1 MFFLF
6 RNGRLFE
13 PADEGGSGGG
23 NGNGGGAETLD
34 AKAIEAMVNRI
45 VNGAIAGTRKDF
57 EKTFGSKLTTIEEAL
72 SKLAGSGDGGNNG
85 GGNNDD
91 NGKPKVDP
99 ETNAKLLEITKKLE
113 TAMKTVDRMAAEKKD
128 ADAKADMAERKA
140 AFSAALQSL
149 PAFRDEELRDA
160 FAAKYFPQIQ
170 RTDDGAIV
178 MNDLPL
184 DKALKAIADTKPN
197 YFAASDKGGSGARGG
212 QPPSGKGRV
221 QIEDIKPGM
230 SVDAQQQAANEILAA
245 LKAHNG

>member
-6 RNGRLFE
+6 RNGRLFDAAE
-13 PADEGGSGGG
+13 DG
-23 NGNGGGAETLD
+23 GNGGGGSTETLD
-34 AKAIEAMVNRI
+34 AKAIEAMVNKI

-57 EKTFGSKLTTIEEAL
+57 EKSFGSKLTTIEEAL

-85 GGNNDD
+85 GSGNNDD
-91 NGKPKVDP
+91 GGKTKVDP

-128 ADAKADMAERKA
+128 ADAKADMAERRA

-184 DKALKAIADTKPN
+184 DKALKAIADQKPA

-212 QPPSGKGRV
+212 QPPASKGRIHV
-221 QIEDIKPGM
+221 EDIKPGM
-230 SVDAQQQAANEILAA
+230 SQDAQQQAANEILAA
-245 LKAHNG
+245 MRTQA

>member
-6 RNGRLFE
+6 RNGQLFDA
-13 PADEGGSGGG
+13 ADEGGHG
-23 NGNGGGAETLD
+23 NGDGGTALD
-34 AKAIEAMVNRI
+34 AKAIEAMVNKI

-72 SKLAGSGDGGNNG
+72 SRLAGSGDNNG
-85 GGNNDD
+85 GGGNDE
-91 NGKPKVDP
+91 GKPKVDP

-113 TAMKTVDRMAAEKKD
+113 TAMKTVDRMAEEKKN
-128 ADAKADMAERKA
+128 ADAKADLAERKA

-160 FAAKYFPQIQ
+160 FSAKYFPLIQ
-170 RTDDGAIV
+170 RTEDGAIV
-178 MNDLPL
+178 LNDLPL
-184 DKALKAIADTKPN
+184 DKALKSIADSKPA

-212 QPPSGKGRV
+212 QPPASKGRIHV
-221 QIEDIKPGM
+221 EDIKPGM

-245 LKAHNG
+245 IRANG

>member
-1 MFFLF
+1 MSFLF
-6 RNGRLFE
+6 RNGRLCDAIE
-13 PADEGGSGGG
+13 DGGHGNGEGGNSG
-23 NGNGGGAETLD
+23 ALD
-34 AKAIEAMVNRI
+34 AKAIESMVNKI

-72 SKLAGSGDGGNNG
+72 SKLAGSGDNNG

-91 NGKPKVDP
+91 SGKPKVDP

-113 TAMKTVDRMAAEKKD
+113 TAMKTVDRMAEEKKS
-128 ADAKADMAERKA
+128 ADAKADTAERRA

-160 FAAKYFPQIQ
+160 FSAKYFPLIQ

-178 MNDLPL
+178 LNDLPL
-184 DKALKAIADTKPN
+184 DKALKSIADSKPA

-212 QPPSGKGRV
+212 QPPASKGRIH
-221 QIEDIKPGM
+221 IEDIKPGM
-230 SVDAQQQAANEILAA
+230 SAEAQQQVANELLAA
-245 LKAHNG
+245 LRTS